1 MVVLVKLC
9 CSHLKNLKNG
19 RDLDS
24 PNFSHVNHHDPRHFI
39 TAHDKNLLVMFS
51 PRYLSWGTVTMQF
64 VHGKHPLSTCCM
76 TISEVVLTIE
86 QKRRLEQWLQQVTLS
101 WHFRWKF
108 QGGQNL
114 QRTGTLQRF
123 VLQPRKKHGSE
134 HLFPKVSK
142 VSGLPTSSRL
152 QWKQWYLPEVAWL
165 MPAAHGGNGSH
176 DSLSTGWKTG
186 GIFPHSSC
194 RYIYQLLRSPF
205 PKNILGNGLKKTVQR
220 CFPSKRRSFVKKSHQ
235 FRHSFIRWWLHPTR
249 PNSHLV
255 MKGCHGIDAKAPPVL
270 VGEVVS
276 LCWLVNSSFNPFEKI
291 CFTPEI

>member
-9 CSHLKNLKNG
+9 CFHLKNLNNG
-19 RDLDS
+19 KTLDIPS
-24 PNFSHVNHHDPRHFI
+24 FSHVNHHDPRAFSSQLMTKI
-39 TAHDKNLLVMFS
+39 CWWCSAQGTYPGGLWPCNLCMANI
-51 PRYLSWGTVTMQF
+51 LSRLAAWQSARF
-64 VHGKHPLSTCCM
+64 
-76 TISEVVLTIE
+76 LTIE

-205 PKNILGNGLKKTVQR
+205 PKNILGNG
-220 CFPSKRRSFVKKSHQ
+220 
-235 FRHSFIRWWLHPTR
+235 
-249 PNSHLV
+249 
-255 MKGCHGIDAKAPPVL
+255 
-270 VGEVVS
+270 
-276 LCWLVNSSFNPFEKI
+276 
-291 CFTPEI
+291 